1 MTKNSNGIIKSMVII
16 AEKFRVLNITEDDLI
31 EAADAQTYLHLFEN
45 VKDFRQKGK
54 TVYSLDELLLL
65 ILFAVL
71 EKCNPS
77 FIGIEDHIE
86 ANIKKY
92 ERYGLIRNGKCP
104 AHDTIRRVLDSL
116 DNESLRENTINAF
129 YNYLRHLEKHVLKQG
144 DHKHFGFDGKEMRGS
159 GRSES
164 TKNPKRN
171 IAMLNVYDSC
181 LYTALVSEP
190 IGEKENE
197 IPTIQR
203 YLPHLCLKHSVLTA
217 DALHCQKKT
226 AELISDGKG
235 IYLLTVKEN
244 QPLLLKE
251 IHARFAN
258 PRVKIAR
265 YACDDRT
272 VEIINLP
279 NSYALK
285 DEWKNLKSFTRMT
298 SAKNKKKECIRYFIS
313 NTQDHRLIID
323 GIEQRWS
330 IENEYHKPK
339 DIDLHEDGWKTT
351 SKNALKNIATL
362 NNLAL
367 LIIHM
372 YAAISGKIFRKAK
385 VYVQNNPHDS
395 INFILGTMS
404 SQEITNKI
412 IKELDKR

>member
-1 MTKNSNGIIKSMVII
+1 
-16 AEKFRVLNITEDDLI
+16 
-31 EAADAQTYLHLFEN
+31 
-45 VKDFRQKGK
+45 
-54 TVYSLDELLLL
+54 
-65 ILFAVL
+65 
-71 EKCNPS
+71 
-77 FIGIEDHIE
+77 
-86 ANIKKY
+86 
-92 ERYGLIRNGKCP
+92 
-104 AHDTIRRVLDSL
+104 
-116 DNESLRENTINAF
+116 
-129 YNYLRHLEKHVLKQG
+129 
-144 DHKHFGFDGKEMRGS
+144 MRGS

-235 IYLLTVKEN
+235 IYLLTVKDN

-258 PRVKIAR
+258 PRIKIAR
-265 YACDDRT
+265 YACDDR
-272 VEIINLP
+272 VIEIINLP
-279 NSYALK
+279 NSYALR

-323 GIEQRWS
+323 GIEQRWA

-404 SQEITNKI
+404 SQEITDKI
-412 IKELDKR
+412 IRELDKR